1 MLKLA
6 VRGRFVHSPCR
17 GEGQGQGQGEGEWW
31 TAAVRASCTLT
42 PALCLAAKGSLAVVL
57 AALWVPAQAAP
68 HAHEHGVAKLSVAVD
83 GNTLTIDLDAP
94 LDGFLGFER
103 APRTDAERKAATDL
117 LARLR
122 DAAGLFKPDPA
133 AGCKAGEVK
142 IDAPVLEPGAKAKGE
157 HAELEAQFSFQCA
170 QPQALRML
178 DVGLFDAFKRLQ
190 RIDVQVAGAKGQAK
204 ATLKRPARSVML
216 AR

>member
-1 MLKLA
+1 MT
-6 VRGRFVHSPCR
+6 SCR
-17 GEGQGQGQGEGEWW
+17 SSLP
-31 TAAVRASCTLT
+31 RA
-42 PALCLAAKGSLAVVL
+42 CLSLVL
-57 AALWVPAQAAP
+57 AALWLAPVQAAP
-68 HAHEHGVAKLSVAVD
+68 HAHQHGVAKLAVAVD

-103 APRTDAERKAATDL
+103 APRNDAERKAAADL

-122 DAAGLFKPDPA
+122 DAAGLFKPDAA
-133 AGCKAGEVK
+133 AGCKAAEVT
-142 IDAPVLEPGAKAKGE
+142 IDAPVLEPGAQGKGE
-157 HAELEAQFSFQCA
+157 HADLEARFSFQCA
-170 QPQALRML
+170 QPQALRTL

-204 ATLKRPARSVML
+204 VTLRRPARAVPL